1 MKISSNIRELVRQ
14 GALWQPYRNCSY
26 TVQMQLADPAQV
38 YNVPKKAGVVYNLPE
53 DAYEEVP
60 EVGYVVTGLMGE
72 MWVIPPKALAKYD
85 IDPTKLTHTPQP
97 VRTVE
102 TDAVYLGMCVPAEI
116 KFSLVVNYGRE
127 VILRGNRDGVPH
139 GDGDRIIVL
148 ARREGN
154 RIVPLADEAGRIVN
168 GSIFE
173 RLYQPYVR

>member
-26 TVQMQLADPAQV
+26 TVQMQLADHAQV
-38 YNVPKKAGVVYNLPE
+38 YNVPEKAGVVYNLPE

-97 VRTVE
+97 VRK
-102 TDAVYLGMCVPAEI
+102 I

-154 RIVPLADEAGRIVN
+154 CIVPLADEAGRIVN